1 MGPIPGPANRRSA
14 ASFSRR
20 YCLIDACSGSTKLP
34 RIPCYNSVRA
44 IHAFFI
50 GVSRGSRI
58 VNLSL
63 RDSPL
68 MQLVTLASMGGKSVG
83 SRLENPCVGGS
94 IPPRATKNMPHA
106 TPTHA
111 SGRCRFWKCAVLV
124 SGLSPVLALRLEGPS
139 KRPNVHHIAPIAL
152 ILRRNAQRRGSP
164 VDSQISIFMHAQS
177 HLRRSPPAK

>member
-14 ASFSRR
+14 AGFLRR

-94 IPPRATKNMPHA
+94 IPPRATKNSVKQNANP
-106 TPTHA
+106 
-111 SGRCRFWKCAVLV
+111 RR
-124 SGLSPVLALRLEGPS
+124 LALSFLEFAPFTMHDQ
-139 KRPNVHHIAPIAL
+139 RIA
-152 ILRRNAQRRGSP
+152 G
-164 VDSQISIFMHAQS
+164 MHF
-177 HLRRSPPAK
+177 L